1 MGKIVI
7 SVVGII
13 GLLLIAGAGL
23 ALSKDLSDSDTVDAM
38 LPDCQIEDDDQD
50 FPFPGNDE
58 VTCYW
63 GMSGEV
69 LEIPSEA
76 IAANVDVEITWSKSG
91 VWIGIAEASE
101 ASKCEVA
108 YFGILEEFIGK
119 KYGGYLLSEALKLGF
134 RKNTKKVWL
143 HTCSLD
149 HKHALKNYLGR
160 GMKIF
165 KSETIN
171 LDIS

>member
-1 MGKIVI
+1 MITK
-7 SVVGII
+7 
-13 GLLLIAGAGL
+13 
-23 ALSKDLSDSDTVDAM
+23 VDRK
-38 LPDCQIEDDDQD
+38 
-50 FPFPGNDE
+50 
-58 VTCYW
+58 Y
-63 GMSGEV
+63 
-69 LEIPSEA
+69 LEINSPEEINSSESK
-76 IAANVDVEITWSKSG
+76 INCKVEIKNPPDFQLNKFFYKQIGKSYR
-91 VWIGIAEASE
+91 WIDRLSWNDAKWMAYTSNSNLETYILRENDDLIGFFELLFHPE
-101 ASKCEVA
+101 TNNCEIA
-108 YFGILEEFIGK
+108 YFGILDQYIGK
-119 KYGGYLLSEALKLGF
+119 NYGKYLLTEALKLGF

>member
-1 MGKIVI
+1 MITK
-7 SVVGII
+7 
-13 GLLLIAGAGL
+13 
-23 ALSKDLSDSDTVDAM
+23 VDR
-38 LPDCQIEDDDQD
+38 
-50 FPFPGNDE
+50 N
-58 VTCYW
+58 Y
-63 GMSGEV
+63 
-69 LEIPSEA
+69 LEINSLNEINSTKPKINCKIELKNPPDFQLNKFFYKQIGKSYRWIDRLVWDDEKWTSYTNNSNLETYIMTENRDLVGFFELLFNSE
-76 IAANVDVEITWSKSG
+76 TR
-91 VWIGIAEASE
+91 
-101 ASKCEVA
+101 KCEVA
-108 YFGILEEFIGK
+108 YFGILDQYIGK
-119 KYGGYLLSEALKLGF
+119 NYGKYLLSDALKLGF